1 MNSSGCRGEIIL
13 GGIILEAENFLIN
26 KDFPVYA
33 NGQPLEDFGFI
44 KIVFVDEDES
54 EEKNHG

>member
-1 MNSSGCRGEIIL
+1 MEG
-13 GGIILEAENFLIN
+13 ENFLIN

-44 KIVFVDEDES
+44 KIVFVHEDES
-54 EEKNHG
+54 EEKNHW